1 MWPVGITFI
10 DRTECT
16 NMC

>member
-1 MWPVGITFI
+1 MWPVGI